1 MDGRSIPRRLLPPSL
16 LDQKEGWSNGEKL
29 HKNDMSITALL
40 EFGAEAAALS
50 TQRSL
55 NAGLGGHITA
65 TSALSTSQMDTWLM
79 IERKQLE
86 IMVTN
91 LRLFSMVPMSSI
103 RKASE

>member
-65 TSALSTSQMDTWLM
+65 TICAEHIPDGYLANDRAEAT
-79 IERKQLE
+79 
-86 IMVTN
+86 
-91 LRLFSMVPMSSI
+91 
-103 RKASE
+103 